1 MEERRRDVRTELEA
15 ELLLERVD
23 KKGEEKVGIKVLDLS
38 KSGMGFVCRQA
49 LKVGTVYE
57 CRLTIWTKEVL
68 HVVLEI
74 VREKQEADGY
84 HYGGVFIALS
94 DADAARISI
103 YQTFENQMIE

>member
-1 MEERRRDVRTELEA
+1 MEERRRDIRTELKA
-15 ELLLERVD
+15 ELLLERID
-23 KKGEEKVGIKVLDLS
+23 KKSEEKVSIKISDLS
-38 KSGMGFVCRQA
+38 KSGMGFVCQQR

-57 CRLTIWTKEVL
+57 CHLTIWTKEVL

-74 VREKQEADGY
+74 VRETNDLDGY

-103 YQTFENQMIE
+103 YQTLEEYRE

>member
-1 MEERRRDVRTELEA
+1 MEERRRNVRSELKA
-15 ELLLERVD
+15 ELLLERID
-23 KKGEEKVGIKVLDLS
+23 KKGEEKVNIKVSDLS
-38 KSGMGFVCRQA
+38 KSGMGFICQQP

-57 CRLTIWTKEVL
+57 CHLTIWTKEVL

-74 VREKQEADGY
+74 VRERKDLDGY

-103 YQTFENQMIE
+103 YQTFEEYKE

>member
-1 MEERRRDVRTELEA
+1 MEERRRDIRTELKA
-15 ELLLERVD
+15 ELVLERID
-23 KKGEEKVGIKVLDLS
+23 KKGEEKVSIKISDLS
-38 KSGMGFVCRQA
+38 KSGMGFVCQQR

-57 CRLTIWTKEVL
+57 CYLTIWTKEVL

-74 VREKQEADGY
+74 VREKNDLDGY

-103 YQTFENQMIE
+103 YQTFEEYKE